1 MRRQSLLSG
10 MIASLLLVASVAS
23 AQGKGYGNQKP
34 DKSQSRGQGKQEKG
48 AKFAKADKPD
58 KAFEAV
64 RGKPDKTAKSVNKV
78 DKPNARVITE
88 SGGDVER
95 SGFRSF
101 VVSNKHGEK
110 LAGRAIASAMKH
122 GAPDDAFVISPVGR
136 NVYILNPSGMLL
148 ANFDSDEDLGTWKAV
163 TLSDRDKKGAPSFC
177 RSGAGHPVW
186 GRQWCVDKGFGLG
199 SDGDLRWSRVI
210 EHDNVLFMR
219 PVTTGE
225 LTRVALVDL
234 LGDVVVNRLATQA
247 ITLGL
252 IEPLTGR
259 WIGEPASSR
268 VLLLSSG
275 ARPVAEVVDLNRDNR
290 ADMLLVAVKP

>member
-10 MIASLLLVASVAS
+10 MIVSLLLVASVAA
-23 AQGKGYGNQKP
+23 AQGKGHARQKP
-34 DKSQSRGQGKQEKG
+34 DKPFEDVRGKSDKTP
-48 AKFAKADKPD
+48 KPFKADKQS
-58 KAFEAV
+58 
-64 RGKPDKTAKSVNKV
+64 G
-78 DKPNARVITE
+78 RVITE
-88 SGGDVER
+88 SGGEVER

-101 VVSNKHGEK
+101 VGSNKRGEK
-110 LAGRAIASAMKH
+110 LAGRAIANALKH
-122 GAPDDAFVISPVGR
+122 GASEDAFVVSPVGR
-136 NVYILNPSGMLL
+136 NVYILNPAGVLL
-148 ANFDSDEDLGTWKAV
+148 ANFDSDEELGTWKAV
-163 TLSDRDKKGAPSFC
+163 TLGDRDKKGAPSYC

-210 EHDNVLFMR
+210 EDDNVLFMR
-219 PVTTGE
+219 PVTPGE

-234 LGDVVVNRLATQA
+234 LGDVVVNRLAAQA

-259 WIGEPASSR
+259 WIGEPTTSR
-268 VLLLSSG
+268 VLVLSSG